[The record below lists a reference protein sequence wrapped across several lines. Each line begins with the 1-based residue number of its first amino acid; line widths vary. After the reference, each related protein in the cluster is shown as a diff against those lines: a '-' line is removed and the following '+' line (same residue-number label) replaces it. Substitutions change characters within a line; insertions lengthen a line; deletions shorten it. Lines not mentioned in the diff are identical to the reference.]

1 MIRGAFFD
9 IDGTLLPET
18 EPRVPQSTKEA
29 ILRLK
34 EQGILVFA
42 ATGRH
47 LLEINDL
54 PLGDIPFDGYV
65 LLNGQL
71 CLDGSHQVLYDNEMK
86 GSDKEKMLQI
96 FWRKDLPVMIIEKDR
111 MYINTVNET
120 VEKAQF
126 EIHTP
131 VPEVKEYE
139 GEKIYQFVVYAANGD
154 VLGSLEEKLPHCKMT
169 YWNPNAV
176 DVIAR
181 DGGKMNGIRQML
193 RYYHLTSEEI
203 IAFGDGENDRD
214 MLSYAGIGVAMGNAG
229 HSLKQIADYV
239 TGSADKDGIRD
250 ALRHFGLL

>member
-1 MIRGAFFD
+1 MIRGVFFD

-18 EPRVPQSTKEA
+18 EPRVPRSTKEA
-29 ILRLK
+29 ILQLK

-54 PLGDIPFDGYV
+54 PLSDIPFDGYV

-71 CLDGSHQVLYDNEMK
+71 CLDRSHQVLYDNEIK
-86 GSDKEKMLQI
+86 GSDKEEMLQI
-96 FWRKDLPVMIIEKDR
+96 FRRKNLPVMIIEKDR
-111 MYINTVNET
+111 MYINTVNEM

-131 VPEVKEYE
+131 VPEVEEYK
-139 GEKIYQFVVYAANGD
+139 GEKIYQFVVYANGE
-154 VLGSLEEKLPHCKMT
+154 VIGSLKEKLPHCKIT
-169 YWNPNAV
+169 YWNSNAV
-176 DVIAR
+176 DVIAK
-181 DGGKMNGIRQML
+181 DGGKMNGICQML
-193 RYYHLTSEEI
+193 RYYHLTREEI

-229 HSLKQIADYV
+229 HSLKQNADYV
-239 TGSADKDGIRD
+239 TGSADKDGIKD
-250 ALRHFGLL
+250 ALRHYGLL